1 MTNGTSICGACGA
14 LVQTGESYCSRCEPL
29 TNAQRYEIWQQRYGS
44 STAELKAQGPT
55 GAESASAAAPP
66 SRQAAVPT
74 GQSATTPV
82 PGPHKTNTMAVVAFV
97 VALAVCGPLG
107 LFLGY
112 SARNE
117 IDRTGEQGSGFATAA
132 IVLGWIWVAGFIFV
146 ALAGFALVLT
156 PATT

>member
-14 LVQTGESYCSRCEPL
+14 LVQTGGSYCSRCEPL

-74 GQSATTPV
+74 GQRAETPV
-82 PGPHKTNTMAVVAFV
+82 YTWQGSQRTNTMAVVAFV
-97 VALAVCGPLG
+97 VALAVCGPVG

-117 IDRTGEQGSGFATAA
+117 IARTGEQGSGFATAA
-132 IVLGWIWVAGFIFV
+132 IVLGWIWVAGFALV
-146 ALAGFALVLT
+146 VLAGILG
-156 PATT
+156 